1 MRVTILQK
9 VVQAQQQAHGVA
21 VVTCIDD
28 FTQTAYSPGNL
39 DAGDPLGQAILDAF
53 RKDRS
58 LMVETDGKRYF
69 IQIINRPLRLLIIGA
84 VHIAQALI
92 PIAQA
97 CGYAV
102 TLIDPRR
109 AFASP
114 ERFPNVALRTE
125 WPDKALEN
133 LGLDSRTAVVTLTHD
148 PKLDEPALVAAL
160 DSEVFYVGA
169 LGSARTHRE
178 RCKRLTQAN
187 VGADKIELIHAPVGL
202 DIGAVSPAEIAVSVM
217 AEITSALRKSGKR

>member
-1 MRVTILQK
+1 MRVSTLQK
-9 VVQAQQQAHGVA
+9 IVLAQQQANAIA
-21 VVTCIDD
+21 VVTFFDD
-28 FTQTAYSPGNL
+28 DTQTSLFPENV
-39 DAGDPLGQAILDAF
+39 DTGDPLGQAILEAL

-58 LMVETDGKRYF
+58 QLVTIDGKQQF
-69 IQIINRPLRLLIIGA
+69 IQIISQQLRLLIVGA

-114 ERFPNVALRTE
+114 ERFPNVTLHNE

-133 LGLDSRTAVVTLTHD
+133 LGLDARTAVVTLTHD
-148 PKLDEPALVAAL
+148 PKLDEPALLAAL
-160 DSEVFYVGA
+160 DSQVFYVGA
-169 LGSARTHRE
+169 LGSKRTHRE
-178 RCKRLTQAN
+178 RCERLTGAN
-187 VGADKIELIHAPVGL
+187 VATDKLEQIHAPVGL
-202 DIGAVSPAEIAVSVM
+202 DIGAVSPAEIAVSIM
-217 AEITSALRKSGKR
+217 AEITSALRKRDVA

>member
-1 MRVTILQK
+1 MRVATLKQ
-9 VVQAQQQAHGVA
+9 VVQAQQQARAVA
-21 VVTCIDD
+21 VITCLDD
-28 FTQTAYSPGNL
+28 TTQMISTLESL
-39 DAGDPLGQAILDAF
+39 DADDPLDRAILDAF

-58 LMVETDGKRYF
+58 QIVEIHGKRQF
-69 IQIINRPLRLLIIGA
+69 IQILNRPLRLLIVGA

-92 PIAQA
+92 PMAQV

-114 ERFPNVALRTE
+114 ERFPNVALRNE
-125 WPDKALEN
+125 WPDEALQN

-178 RCKRLTQAN
+178 RCQRLTQAN
-187 VGADKIELIHAPVGL
+187 VGADKIELIHAPIGL
-202 DIGAVSPAEIAVSVM
+202 DLGAVSPAEIAVSIM
-217 AEITSALRKSGKR
+217 AEITSALRKKDIR

>member
-1 MRVTILQK
+1 MRVATLKQ
-9 VVQAQQQAHGVA
+9 VVQAQQQARAVA
-21 VVTCIDD
+21 VITCLDES
-28 FTQTAYSPGNL
+28 TQTISTLENL
-39 DAGDPLGQAILDAF
+39 DADDPLDRAVLDAF

-58 LMVETDGKRYF
+58 QIVKIDKKRQF
-69 IQIINRPLRLLIIGA
+69 IQIFNRPLRLLIVGA

-92 PIAQA
+92 PMAQA

-114 ERFPNVALRTE
+114 ERFPNVALKNE

-178 RCKRLTQAN
+178 RCVRLTQAN
-187 VGADKIELIHAPVGL
+187 VGADKIELIHAPIGL
-202 DIGAVSPAEIAVSVM
+202 DLGAVSPAEIAVSIM
-217 AEITSALRKSGKR
+217 AEMTSALRKKDIR

>member
-1 MRVTILQK
+1 MRVAALKQ
-9 VVQAQQQAHGVA
+9 VVQAQQQARAVA
-21 VVTCIDD
+21 VITCLDD
-28 FTQTAYSPGNL
+28 STQTVSTLEKL
-39 DAGDPLGQAILDAF
+39 DSDNPLDRAVADAF

-58 LMVETDGKRYF
+58 QIVEIHGKRQF
-69 IQIINRPLRLLIIGA
+69 IQILNRPLRLLIVGA

-92 PIAQA
+92 PMAQA

-114 ERFPNVALRTE
+114 ERFPNVALRYE
-125 WPDKALEN
+125 WPDKALQN

-160 DSEVFYVGA
+160 DSDVFYVGA
-169 LGSARTHRE
+169 LGSMRTHRE
-178 RCKRLTQAN
+178 RCERLTQAN

-202 DIGAVSPAEIAVSVM
+202 DLGAVSPAEIAVSIM
-217 AEITSALRKSGKR
+217 AEMTSALRKKDIR

>member
-1 MRVTILQK
+1 MRVATLKQ
-9 VVQAQQQAHGVA
+9 VVQAQQQARAVA
-21 VVTCIDD
+21 VITCLDD
-28 FTQTAYSPGNL
+28 TTQMISTLESL
-39 DAGDPLGQAILDAF
+39 DADDPLDRAILDAF

-58 LMVETDGKRYF
+58 QIVEIHGKRQF
-69 IQIINRPLRLLIIGA
+69 IQILNCPLRLLIVGA

-92 PIAQA
+92 PMAQA

-114 ERFPNVALRTE
+114 ERFPNVALKNE
-125 WPDKALEN
+125 WPDKALGS

-169 LGSARTHRE
+169 LGSTRTHRE

-187 VGADKIELIHAPVGL
+187 VGADKIELIHAPIGL
-202 DIGAVSPAEIAVSVM
+202 DLGAVSPAEIAVSIM
-217 AEITSALRKSGKR
+217 AEITSALRKKDIR